1 MINKVILSP
10 PFSNFYP
17 NFDNSTKI
25 IGTYTK
31 EKRPGRH
38 RVFTTLKYKNKTLY
52 NKSGLRNPGIDK
64 LKIKNNR
71 IVSISLL
78 KENDWAYISN
88 VLKNI
93 NPIGI
98 KSNEI
103 DNFSSQAL
111 FSSVLNTA
119 LAQIHCKNDKNIDTF
134 HVV

>member
-1 MINKVILSP
+1 MI
-10 PFSNFYP
+10 
-17 NFDNSTKI
+17 KI
-25 IGTYTK
+25 SIY
-31 EKRPGRH
+31 
-38 RVFTTLKYKNKTLY
+38 L
-52 NKSGLRNPGIDK
+52 IK
-64 LKIKNNR
+64 LAFHTGM
-71 IVSISLL
+71 LL
-78 KENDWAYISN
+78 VQTFIQRQ
-88 VLKNI
+88 NI